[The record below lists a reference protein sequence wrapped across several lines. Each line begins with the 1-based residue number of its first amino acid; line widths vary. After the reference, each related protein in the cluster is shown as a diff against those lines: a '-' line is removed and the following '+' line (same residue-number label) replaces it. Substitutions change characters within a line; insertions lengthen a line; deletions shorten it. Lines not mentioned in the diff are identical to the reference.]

1 MEKQI
6 DEKHFYL
13 ADKKNG
19 KIKNKICIN
28 LLISLYQKNDAQLL
42 LFFILKVNNQQKK
55 AIT

>member
-6 DEKHFYL
+6 DGKHFYL
-13 ADKKNG
+13 VDKKNG

-28 LLISLYQKNDAQLL
+28 LLISLYQENDAQLL

>member
-28 LLISLYQKNDAQLL
+28 LLISPYQKNDAQLL

>member
-6 DEKHFYL
+6 DGKHFYL
-13 ADKKNG
+13 VDKKNG